1 MPVRKL
7 KEFLDREN
15 IKYVSI
21 VHSTAYTAQEVA
33 ASAHITGKELA
44 KTVIVELDGKMAM
57 AVLPA
62 NRKIVLQDLR
72 EVTGSDEVKFA
83 SEEEFRQRFPDC
95 ETGAMPPFGNLYGME
110 VYVAEAL
117 TENEEIAFQAG
128 AKQAGVDLTAAFAK
142 QSSDVPFFAQPFE
155 GGGKVELLGAEDL
168 DFVGHLAKLAQPSLR
183 SAAARQHND
192 RRKPLAKNLRFRVKR
207 S

>member
-1 MPVRKL
+1 MPVKKL
-7 KEFLDREN
+7 KDFLDREK

-83 SEEEFRQRFPDC
+83 SEDEFNKMFPDC
-95 ETGAMPPFGNLYGME
+95 ETGAMPPFGHLYGMD
-110 VYVAEAL
+110 VYAAASLAE
-117 TENEEIAFQAG
+117 NDEIAFNAG
-128 AKQAGVDLTAAFAK
+128 SQ
-142 QSSDVPFFAQPFE
+142 
-155 GGGKVELLGAEDL
+155 
-168 DFVGHLAKLAQPSLR
+168 
-183 SAAARQHND
+183 
-192 RRKPLAKNLRFRVKR
+192 
-207 S
+207 